1 MERKAEVREIR
12 YIHQGSTNGI
22 GYQVTI
28 ICPFDCHTCDSGDVH
43 ILKESVYKKEA
54 EVYAS
59 EYNKELANEHR
70 KRTTKKRKGIAG
82 AIAKSIPKNKTFA
95 K

>member
-22 GYQVTI
+22 GYQVII
-28 ICPFDCHTCDSGDVH
+28 ICPSGDVH

-70 KRTTKKRKGIAG
+70 KRTTKKC
-82 AIAKSIPKNKTFA
+82 
-95 K
+95 

>member
-22 GYQVTI
+22 GYQVI
-28 ICPFDCHTCDSGDVH
+28 IIRPSGDVH
-43 ILKESVYKKEA
+43 ILKESIYKEEA

-59 EYNKELANEHR
+59 EYNKELDDEHR

-82 AIAKSIPKNKTFA
+82 AIAKSIPKNKTFT

>member
-22 GYQVTI
+22 GYQVII
-28 ICPFDCHTCDSGDVH
+28 ICPNGDVH
-43 ILKESVYKKEA
+43 ILKESVYKEEA

>member
-1 MERKAEVREIR
+1 MEGKAEVREIR

-22 GYQVTI
+22 GYQVII
-28 ICPFDCHTCDSGDVH
+28 ICPSGDVH
-43 ILKESVYKKEA
+43 ILKESVYKEEA
-54 EVYAS
+54 EMYAS
-59 EYNKELANEHR
+59 EYNKELTNGHR

-82 AIAKSIPKNKTFA
+82 AIAKSIPKNKTFT